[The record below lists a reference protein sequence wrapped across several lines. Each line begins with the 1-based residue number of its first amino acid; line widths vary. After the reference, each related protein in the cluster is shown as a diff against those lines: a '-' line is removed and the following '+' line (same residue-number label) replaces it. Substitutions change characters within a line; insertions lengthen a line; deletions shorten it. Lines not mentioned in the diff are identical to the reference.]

1 MEIYLRP
8 AVQQL
13 TASYVTSFKQAVPA
27 YSALKTYSFETKP
40 TGNFQSYFQIEQLQK
55 VLRGHMIGIIG
66 RTGSGKSSLCITLLR
81 IIERT
86 QGKIIID
93 NIDITDI
100 GLHDVRSKIT
110 IIPQDAVIF
119 AGTLRFNM
127 DPFGTYSDEEIWNVL
142 ELAHLKRRTF
152 TVENGLHYQL
162 TEGGENLS
170 AGEKQLLCLARAL
183 LRKSKIFVLDEAT
196 AAIDMETDRLIQQT
210 MRSAFKNASFNN
222 CTSITYDIG

>member
-1 MEIYLRP
+1 MTLIMQLFLYLSAYHAGKKLHWSMLNSVLHAPISFFDTTPLGQILNRFAKDIDSVDSALP
-8 AVQQL
+8 
-13 TASYVTSFKQAVPA
+13 TSFASSLNTMISVIA
-27 YSALKTYSFETKP
+27 TVIILIY
-40 TGNFQSYFQIEQLQK
+40 GSYFASIALLPLA
-55 VLRGHMIGIIG
+55 VLFIFIQIGIIG
-66 RTGSGKSSLCITLLR
+66 RTSSGKSSLCITLLR

-127 DPFGTYSDEEIWNVL
+127 GKLDEEIWNVL

-170 AGEKQLLCLARAL
+170 AGEKQL
-183 LRKSKIFVLDEAT
+183 
-196 AAIDMETDRLIQQT
+196 
-210 MRSAFKNASFNN
+210 
-222 CTSITYDIG
+222 